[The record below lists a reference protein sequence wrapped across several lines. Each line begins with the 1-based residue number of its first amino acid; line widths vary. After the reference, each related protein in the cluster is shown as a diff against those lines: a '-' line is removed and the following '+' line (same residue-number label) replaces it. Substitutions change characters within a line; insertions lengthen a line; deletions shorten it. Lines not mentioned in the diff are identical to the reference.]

1 MKKRVLL
8 SVLAFLF
15 VVFGAQSEPVFCSSS
30 TGSHVYRASIGPRP
44 KAEPVAPPAAQ
55 ACPQPIPRTEPA
67 DRKASPKTVTPGKTP
82 GRVAPHAPGEGY
94 ALQPKGAKS
103 LRQLAPPATAQDIL
117 LNVQAAV
124 LINMS
129 TGQVYYEHNPD
140 KAIQPASITKLLT
153 LYLLREELEQ
163 GRLTLSTP
171 IPVSSKAVRTGGSRM
186 RLKRGEKVPLG
197 ELIKGISV
205 ASANNACVAVAEY
218 LGDGDPD
225 RFVSR
230 MNEKARKIGM
240 TSSTF
245 KNPNGLPDRSQL
257 STARDIAKLSM
268 KYLREFPESLKVHS
282 MKSHTY
288 HGATHRNA
296 NSLLRNYKGAD
307 GLKTGFVCEA
317 GYNITATA
325 KRGETRLLAV
335 VLGAQSSS
343 VRRKETRRLL
353 DYGFRRAQRESAL
366 ADTSV
371 PSGKPKG

>member
-1 MKKRVLL
+1 MKKLVLL
-8 SVLAFLF
+8 GVLFFFIA
-15 VVFGAQSEPVFCSSS
+15 VFGVRPEPAFCSSSS
-30 TGSHVYRASIGPRP
+30 TGSHIYRASVGPRP
-44 KAEPVAPPAAQ
+44 KSETAAPSAKKAPVRTVPKAEAGGSGDAHRARGAASSGD
-55 ACPQPIPRTEPA
+55 T
-67 DRKASPKTVTPGKTP
+67 SF
-82 GRVAPHAPGEGY
+82 APGTGY
-94 ALQPKGAKS
+94 ALQPKAGKER
-103 LRQLAPPATAQDIL
+103 RQIAPPATAQDIL

-153 LYLLREELEQ
+153 LYLVREELAA
-163 GRLTLSTP
+163 GRLSMTTP
-171 IPVSSKAVRTGGSRM
+171 IPVSTRAVRTGGSRM
-186 RLKRGEKVPLG
+186 RLRRGEKVPLG
-197 ELIKGISV
+197 EIIKGISI

-225 RFVSR
+225 TFVSR

-268 KYLREFPESLKVHS
+268 KYLRTFPESLKVHS

-296 NSLLRNYKGAD
+296 NSLLRYYKGTD

-317 GYNITATA
+317 GYNIAATA
-325 KRGETRLLAV
+325 KRGDTRLLAV

-343 VRRKETRRLL
+343 VRRKETKRLL
-353 DYGFRRAQRESAL
+353 DYGFRRAQRESKL
-366 ADTSV
+366 ADTSAAA
-371 PSGKPKG
+371 KPEG

>member
-8 SVLAFLF
+8 SILFFLF
-15 VVFGAQSEPVFCSSS
+15 LFGVQSGTAFCASSD
-30 TGSHVYRASIGPRP
+30 TGSYMYRASVGPRP
-44 KAEPVAPPAAQ
+44 KSEPV
-55 ACPQPIPRTEPA
+55 EPA
-67 DRKASPKTVTPGKTP
+67 RKPSPHPAPRSEPAVRNDAPGAGTVAND
-82 GRVAPHAPGEGY
+82 RVAPSIPAEGY
-94 ALQPKGAKS
+94 ALQPKGGGKR
-103 LRQLAPPATAQDIL
+103 RQIAPPATAQDIL
-117 LNVQAAV
+117 FNVQAAV

-153 LYLLREELEQ
+153 LYLIREELARGE
-163 GRLTLSTP
+163 LTMSTP
-171 IPVSSKAVRTGGSRM
+171 IPVSSEAARTGGSRM
-186 RLKRGEKVPLG
+186 RLRRGEKVPLG

-218 LGDGDPD
+218 LGDGDLA

-230 MNEKARKIGM
+230 MNDKARKIGM

-257 STARDIAKLSM
+257 STARDITNLSLN
-268 KYLREFPESLKVHS
+268 YLRKFPEALKIHS
-282 MKSHTY
+282 MKSHTF
-288 HGATHRNA
+288 HGSTHRNA
-296 NSLLRNYKGAD
+296 NSLLRYYKGAD

-325 KRGETRLLAV
+325 KRGDTRLLAV
-335 VLGAQSSS
+335 VLGAQSST

-353 DYGFRRAQRESAL
+353 DYGFRRAQRESEL
-366 ADTSV
+366 ADTSA
-371 PSGKPKG
+371 PSAKPRG

>member
-8 SVLAFLF
+8 SLLFFLF
-15 VVFGAQSEPVFCSSS
+15 AVQSGTAFCASSA
-30 TGSHVYRASIGPRP
+30 TGSYVYRASVGPRP
-44 KAEPVAPPAAQ
+44 KSDSVEPARKAAPHPA
-55 ACPQPIPRTEPA
+55 PRTMPA
-67 DRKASPKTVTPGKTP
+67 GQSGASRAGTSAKD
-82 GRVAPHAPGEGY
+82 RVAPSVPGEGY
-94 ALQPKGAKS
+94 ALEPKGGGKR
-103 LRQLAPPATAQDIL
+103 RQIAPPATAQDIL
-117 LNVQAAV
+117 FNVQAAV

-153 LYLLREELEQ
+153 LYLVREELAE
-163 GRLTLSTP
+163 GRLAMSTP
-171 IPVSSKAVRTGGSRM
+171 IPVSSRAARTGGSRM
-186 RLKRGEKVPLG
+186 RLRRGEKVPLG

-218 LGDGDPD
+218 LGGGDPE

-230 MNEKARKIGM
+230 MNDKARKIGM
-240 TSSTF
+240 TGSVF

-257 STARDIAKLSM
+257 STARDIAKLSV
-268 KYLREFPESLKVHS
+268 KYLRTFPEALKVHS
-282 MKSHTY
+282 LKSHTF

-335 VLGAQSSS
+335 VLGAQSAS

-353 DYGFRRAQRESAL
+353 DYGFRRAQRESEL
-366 ADTSV
+366 ADTSA
-371 PSGKPKG
+371 PSGKPRG